1 MRAAVP
7 VAVFVMLV
15 GGARAHAQTTATVR
29 GDRVG
34 ADRARVEGGS
44 RFATSIDV
52 RTRGALAESVSEL
65 LDEAPGLHVRRTGD
79 GFAPQ
84 SLTLRGAP
92 GAHVTVAL
100 DGVVLNDAASD
111 GVDLALVPPALLE
124 RADVYRGNAP
134 MRLGVSG
141 LGGALELVTR
151 RPDAGARAWAA
162 AGYGSFGA
170 RRASLLASVREG
182 RAEALVA
189 LGYRGSEG
197 NFSFYDDRGTP
208 RLAGVVSERQ
218 NAASDALD
226 LLARAC
232 LRSATG
238 ERGACLM
245 VLSGWRARQVPGPGS
260 NQSDG
265 PLATQRRTLARL
277 SVPLRVGALRGE
289 AWAASVAR
297 TDVFENTGP
306 VPLFNTAPYV
316 ARSTAGMLE
325 AGASSAV
332 AGSWITF
339 EPALRVRR
347 EVFSGGQF
355 ASTAI
360 EAQRWS
366 ALAGYEVEAR
376 AGSVRLTQGAGVE
389 AIADRGAE
397 GEGTRAPFTVRVGA
411 VWTPRA
417 GFEVRANGGHA
428 QRAPTLPELYGDR
441 GFIRGDASLRPE
453 RAWHADLGAVLTVA
467 RGAWRARAELAGYV
481 RSVDDM
487 IALVQV
493 NRSRFQPVNLGAVRV
508 AGVEAQARVAWGR
521 ALRLTASYAL
531 VDARI
536 VDASALDGNRV
547 PGVPLHDLYA
557 SLEGTLAPRRVGPI
571 ALGANVSYVSEAF
584 LDETNDPVAAMPARA
599 LVGASASW
607 SPAFARWLS
616 LGVSVTNLFD
626 QRTATRTL
634 PDGSEGRV
642 PLQDYFGYPLPGR
655 SVFASLTLATA
666 PDPL

>member
-1 MRAAVP
+1 MRQAFVVASCAV
-7 VAVFVMLV
+7 LLQ
-15 GGARAHAQTTATVR
+15 GAGAHAQGAATVR
-29 GDRVG
+29 ADRVD
-34 ADRARVEGGS
+34 ADRARIEGAS
-44 RFATSIDV
+44 SFATSIDL
-52 RTRGALAESVSEL
+52 RARGALAESVTEL

-141 LGGALELVTR
+141 LGGALELITR
-151 RPDAGARAWAA
+151 RPEAGARAWAA

-170 RRASLLASVREG
+170 RRGSLVASVREG

-189 LGYRGSEG
+189 LGYRGTEG
-197 NFSFYDDRGTP
+197 DFSFYDDRGLG

-226 LLARAC
+226 ALARAC
-232 LRSATG
+232 VRDASGA
-238 ERGACLM
+238 RGACLM

-260 NQSDG
+260 SQSDG
-265 PLATQRRTLARL
+265 PVATQRRTLARL
-277 SVPLRVGALRGE
+277 SAPLRAGAFRGE
-289 AWAASVAR
+289 LWAASVAR

-316 ARSTAGMLE
+316 ARSTAGTLE
-325 AGASSAV
+325 AGASGALV
-332 AGSWITF
+332 GSWITL
-339 EPALRVRR
+339 EPALRARR
-347 EVFSGGQF
+347 ETFSGGQF
-355 ASTAI
+355 ASASI
-360 EAQRWS
+360 DAQRWS
-366 ALAGYEVEAR
+366 ALVGYELEAR
-376 AGSVRLTQGAGVE
+376 AGSLRVTQGAGVE
-389 AIADRGAE
+389 ALVDRGPE
-397 GEGTRAPFTVRVGA
+397 GEGTRAPFTARLGA
-411 VWTPRA
+411 VWSPRP
-417 GFEVRANGGHA
+417 GLEVRANGGHA

-453 RAWHADLGAVLTVA
+453 RAWHGDLGVVLNVT
-467 RGAWRARAELAGYV
+467 RGAWRARAEVAGYA
-481 RSVDDM
+481 RAVDDM

-493 NRSRFQPVNLGAVRV
+493 NRNRFQPVNLGAVRV

-536 VDASALDGNRV
+536 VDGSALGNNRV
-547 PGVPLHDLYA
+547 PGVALHDLYA
-557 SLEGTLAPRRVGPI
+557 SLDGTFAPRAVGPVH
-571 ALGANVSYVSEAF
+571 LGASLSYVSETF
-584 LDETNDPVAAMPARA
+584 LEVTNDPSAAMPARA

-607 SPAFARWLS
+607 SPAFAPWVS
-616 LGVSVTNLFD
+616 LGVNVTNLFD
-626 QRTATRTL
+626 QRTATRTRL
-634 PDGSEGRV
+634 DGTAGLV
-642 PLQDYFGYPLPGR
+642 PIQDYFGYPLPGR
-655 SVFASLTLATA
+655 SVFASLTLTTA
-666 PDPL
+666 PDPR